1 MAPNRRGMGDEQLK
15 QKILCLKRN
24 MAKLS
29 MDQQRIREE
38 QTSVRL
44 RFPIIKQQCEE
55 LREEI
60 NLISK
65 KATITQFRIA
75 LMFRIIRERKEGNF
89 SQADKLTHFLRFIV
103 QHPYIAQLIM

>member
-24 MAKLS
+24 MAKIS

-38 QTSVRL
+38 QTS
-44 RFPIIKQQCEE
+44 E
-55 LREEI
+55 LREEM

-65 KATITQFRIA
+65 QATMTQFRIA

-89 SQADKLTHFLRFIV
+89 SQAAKLTHFLRFIV
-103 QHPYIAQLIM
+103 